1 MCIHY
6 HNVSQLCL
14 SLEDFV
20 MEARDEVI
28 QTILQSRV
36 GTKVNLEELYSSL
49 IPSSRLQMIEKIG
62 QGEE

>member
-14 SLEDFV
+14 PLEDFV
-20 MEARDEVI
+20 DEARDEVI
-28 QTILQSRV
+28 RTIVQNRV
-36 GTKVNLEELYSSL
+36 GTKVDLEELYSSL
-49 IPSSRLQMIEKIG
+49 IPSSRLKMIEKIG